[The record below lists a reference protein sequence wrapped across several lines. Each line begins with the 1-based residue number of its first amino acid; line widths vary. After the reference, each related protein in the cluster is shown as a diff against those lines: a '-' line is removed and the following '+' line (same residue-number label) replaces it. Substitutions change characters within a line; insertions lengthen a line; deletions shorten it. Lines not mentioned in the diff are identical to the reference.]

1 MSGEAVLVVEDLSKH
16 FGGVAALD
24 GLAFTLRANELRC
37 LIGPNGA
44 GKSTFFKC
52 LTGQLTPDAGS
63 IRFAGREVAGS
74 STIAIARA
82 GVGLKMQVPAVF
94 DGLTV
99 RDSLCVAGQRRLRGR
114 ALDGAIAEVLARL
127 DIGDLAQRLVGTLA
141 HGQRQLVELA
151 MVLMQEPALVLLDE
165 PTAGMDETEI
175 ERVAA
180 LLHEL
185 ARAHAL
191 VVVEHDMRFVAS
203 IAGVVTVMHHG
214 RLLAEG
220 PADSVLADAQV
231 RDAYLGDGHAD
242 G

>member
-1 MSGEAVLVVEDLSKH
+1 MTAPLLVVAGLSRH

-24 GLAFTLRANELRC
+24 GFEFSLRANELRC

-52 LTGQLTPDAGS
+52 LTGQLAPSGGS
-63 IRFAGREVAGS
+63 IRFAGRDIAGAG
-74 STIAIARA
+74 TVAIARA

-94 DGLTV
+94 DALAV
-99 RDSLCVAGQRRLRGR
+99 RESLWLAGRRRLRGR
-114 ALDGAIAEVLARL
+114 ALDTALAEMLARL
-127 DIGDLAQRLVGTLA
+127 DIGALAPRLVGTLA

-151 MVLMQEPALVLLDE
+151 MVLMQDPALILLDE
-165 PTAGMDETEI
+165 PTAGMSEGEI

-180 LLHEL
+180 LVREL
-185 ARAHAL
+185 AREHAL

-203 IAGVVTVMHHG
+203 IADVVTVMHRG

-220 PADSVLADAQV
+220 PANHVLADARV
-231 RDAYLGDGHAD
+231 REAYLGDGHA
-242 G
+242 GR